1 MPYIAPEVITEAKR
15 MDLLTYLREYE
26 PGELVKFS
34 SNTYTTRTHDS
45 LKISNG
51 KWMWWSRGIGGK
63 SALDYLIKVRGMDF
77 VQAVQTIMGNGS
89 VSFPTCENIKSYEE
103 QPLLLPEKSP
113 TADVVFDY
121 LFGRGIDYE
130 IINHCLEQEL
140 IIESLPYHNAVF
152 IGYDENKEP
161 KYAAYRATNQS
172 RIMGDCTG
180 SKKQYSF
187 RLTAENTGEVHLF
200 ECAIDLLS
208 YATLMK
214 LEGKDWRQFIYN
226 AINGKNYLEKMEVET
241 LVDCNIF
248 SGVDELLIS
257 WIIGRLENEDI
268 GAKLNGKTIP
278 ELCVERR
285 KQHFGKN
292 FRSEYF
298 ILQNAFDMIAEGKYQ
313 LVSGIKNLVKEY
325 TQSTYKIDR
334 YYRYFYFYFDKLED
348 TTQFE
353 KIRELVEN
361 IYTNE
366 YLNRITVNWN
376 NELADAD
383 GETGLTLQRD
393 FFARHINHSKDRVV
407 VIISDAVIRLS
418 TFSIPCEQEKQKQE
432 DLGLHCEVTI
442 DGYTDFIFINRFG
455 QAQHQATLNKAIRRI
470 IRDCNDE
477 QFLHSDEPDVL
488 LPHFSCH
495 SLRHTFTTRMCEAGV
510 NIKVIQDALGH
521 SDISTTLNIYADV
534 TKEMK
539 AAEFKGLD
547 SYFKV

>member
-89 VSFPTCENIKSYEE
+89 VSFPTCKNIKSYEE
-103 QPLLLPEKSP
+103 QPLLLPQKSP
-113 TADVVFDY
+113 TTEVVFDY

-214 LEGKDWRQFIYN
+214 LEGKDWRQFNLVSLAGVYSPKQKIEDSKVPVTL
-226 AINGKNYLEKMEVET
+226 GRLLEK
-241 LVDCNIF
+241 D
-248 SGVDELLIS
+248 
-257 WIIGRLENEDI
+257 
-268 GAKLNGKTIP
+268 KT
-278 ELCVERR
+278 
-285 KQHFGKN
+285 
-292 FRSEYF
+292 
-298 ILQNAFDMIAEGKYQ
+298 
-313 LVSGIKNLVKEY
+313 
-325 TQSTYKIDR
+325 
-334 YYRYFYFYFDKLED
+334 
-348 TTQFE
+348 
-353 KIRELVEN
+353 
-361 IYTNE
+361 
-366 YLNRITVNWN
+366 
-376 NELADAD
+376 
-383 GETGLTLQRD
+383 
-393 FFARHINHSKDRVV
+393 
-407 VIISDAVIRLS
+407 
-418 TFSIPCEQEKQKQE
+418 
-432 DLGLHCEVTI
+432 
-442 DGYTDFIFINRFG
+442 
-455 QAQHQATLNKAIRRI
+455 IRRI
-470 IRDCNDE
+470 VLHLDNDIAGRKATKALQTILSDKYE
-477 QFLHSDEPDVL
+477 VVDDPLQYGKDVNDFLCKRL
-488 LPHFSCH
+488 
-495 SLRHTFTTRMCEAGV
+495 G
-510 NIKVIQDALGH
+510 IKDKTERSFAR
-521 SDISTTLNIYADV
+521 
-534 TKEMK
+534 
-539 AAEFKGLD
+539 
-547 SYFKV
+547 

>member
-89 VSFPTCENIKSYEE
+89 VNFPTCENIKSYEE

-113 TADVVFDY
+113 TTDVVFDY

-152 IGYDENKEP
+152 IGYDESNKP

-214 LEGKDWRQFIYN
+214 LEGKDWRQFNLVSLAGVYSPKQKIEDSKVPVTL
-226 AINGKNYLEKMEVET
+226 GRLLEK
-241 LVDCNIF
+241 D
-248 SGVDELLIS
+248 
-257 WIIGRLENEDI
+257 
-268 GAKLNGKTIP
+268 KT
-278 ELCVERR
+278 
-285 KQHFGKN
+285 
-292 FRSEYF
+292 
-298 ILQNAFDMIAEGKYQ
+298 
-313 LVSGIKNLVKEY
+313 
-325 TQSTYKIDR
+325 
-334 YYRYFYFYFDKLED
+334 
-348 TTQFE
+348 
-353 KIRELVEN
+353 
-361 IYTNE
+361 
-366 YLNRITVNWN
+366 
-376 NELADAD
+376 
-383 GETGLTLQRD
+383 
-393 FFARHINHSKDRVV
+393 
-407 VIISDAVIRLS
+407 
-418 TFSIPCEQEKQKQE
+418 
-432 DLGLHCEVTI
+432 
-442 DGYTDFIFINRFG
+442 
-455 QAQHQATLNKAIRRI
+455 IRRI
-470 IRDCNDE
+470 VLHLDNDIAGRKATKALQTILSDKYE
-477 QFLHSDEPDVL
+477 VVDDPPQYGKDVNDFLCKRL
-488 LPHFSCH
+488 
-495 SLRHTFTTRMCEAGV
+495 G
-510 NIKVIQDALGH
+510 IKDKTERSFAR
-521 SDISTTLNIYADV
+521 
-534 TKEMK
+534 
-539 AAEFKGLD
+539 
-547 SYFKV
+547 

>member
-77 VQAVQTIMGNGS
+77 VEAVQTIMGNGS
-89 VSFPTCENIKSYEE
+89 VSFPTCENIKSHEE

-152 IGYDENKEP
+152 IGYDESKEP

-214 LEGKDWRQFIYN
+214 LEGKDWRQFNLVSLAGVYSPKQKIEDSKVPVTL
-226 AINGKNYLEKMEVET
+226 GRLLEK
-241 LVDCNIF
+241 D
-248 SGVDELLIS
+248 
-257 WIIGRLENEDI
+257 
-268 GAKLNGKTIP
+268 KT
-278 ELCVERR
+278 
-285 KQHFGKN
+285 
-292 FRSEYF
+292 
-298 ILQNAFDMIAEGKYQ
+298 
-313 LVSGIKNLVKEY
+313 
-325 TQSTYKIDR
+325 
-334 YYRYFYFYFDKLED
+334 
-348 TTQFE
+348 
-353 KIRELVEN
+353 
-361 IYTNE
+361 
-366 YLNRITVNWN
+366 
-376 NELADAD
+376 
-383 GETGLTLQRD
+383 
-393 FFARHINHSKDRVV
+393 
-407 VIISDAVIRLS
+407 
-418 TFSIPCEQEKQKQE
+418 
-432 DLGLHCEVTI
+432 
-442 DGYTDFIFINRFG
+442 
-455 QAQHQATLNKAIRRI
+455 IRRI
-470 IRDCNDE
+470 VLHLDNDIAGRKATKALQTILSDKYE
-477 QFLHSDEPDVL
+477 VVDDPPQYGKDVNDFLCKRL
-488 LPHFSCH
+488 
-495 SLRHTFTTRMCEAGV
+495 G
-510 NIKVIQDALGH
+510 IKDKTERSFAR
-521 SDISTTLNIYADV
+521 
-534 TKEMK
+534 
-539 AAEFKGLD
+539 
-547 SYFKV
+547 

>member
-89 VSFPTCENIKSYEE
+89 VSFPTCKNIKSYEE
-103 QPLLLPEKSP
+103 QPLLLPQKSP
-113 TADVVFDY
+113 TTEVVFDY

-130 IINHCLEQEL
+130 IISYCLEQEL

-214 LEGKDWRQFIYN
+214 LEGKDWRQFNLVSLAGVYSPKQKIEDSKVPVTL
-226 AINGKNYLEKMEVET
+226 GRLLEK
-241 LVDCNIF
+241 D
-248 SGVDELLIS
+248 
-257 WIIGRLENEDI
+257 
-268 GAKLNGKTIP
+268 KT
-278 ELCVERR
+278 
-285 KQHFGKN
+285 
-292 FRSEYF
+292 
-298 ILQNAFDMIAEGKYQ
+298 
-313 LVSGIKNLVKEY
+313 
-325 TQSTYKIDR
+325 
-334 YYRYFYFYFDKLED
+334 
-348 TTQFE
+348 
-353 KIRELVEN
+353 
-361 IYTNE
+361 
-366 YLNRITVNWN
+366 
-376 NELADAD
+376 
-383 GETGLTLQRD
+383 
-393 FFARHINHSKDRVV
+393 
-407 VIISDAVIRLS
+407 
-418 TFSIPCEQEKQKQE
+418 
-432 DLGLHCEVTI
+432 
-442 DGYTDFIFINRFG
+442 
-455 QAQHQATLNKAIRRI
+455 IRRI
-470 IRDCNDE
+470 VLHLDNDIAGRKATKALQTILSDKYE
-477 QFLHSDEPDVL
+477 VVDDPPQYGKDVNDFLCKRL
-488 LPHFSCH
+488 
-495 SLRHTFTTRMCEAGV
+495 G
-510 NIKVIQDALGH
+510 IKDKTERSFAR
-521 SDISTTLNIYADV
+521 
-534 TKEMK
+534 
-539 AAEFKGLD
+539 
-547 SYFKV
+547 

>member
-89 VSFPTCENIKSYEE
+89 VNFPTCENIKIYEE
-103 QPLLLPEKSP
+103 QPLLLPEKSS
-113 TADVVFDY
+113 TTDVVFDY

-214 LEGKDWRQFIYN
+214 LEGKDWRQFNLVSLAGVYSPKQKIEDSKVPVTL
-226 AINGKNYLEKMEVET
+226 GRLLEK
-241 LVDCNIF
+241 D
-248 SGVDELLIS
+248 
-257 WIIGRLENEDI
+257 
-268 GAKLNGKTIP
+268 KTIKRIVLHLDNDIAGRKATKALQTILSDNYEVVDDP
-278 ELCVERR
+278 PQYGKDVNDFLCKR
-285 KQHFGKN
+285 
-292 FRSEYF
+292 
-298 ILQNAFDMIAEGKYQ
+298 L
-313 LVSGIKNLVKEY
+313 GIK
-325 TQSTYKIDR
+325 
-334 YYRYFYFYFDKLED
+334 DKTE
-348 TTQFE
+348 
-353 KIRELVEN
+353 RS
-361 IYTNE
+361 
-366 YLNRITVNWN
+366 
-376 NELADAD
+376 
-383 GETGLTLQRD
+383 
-393 FFARHINHSKDRVV
+393 FAR
-407 VIISDAVIRLS
+407 
-418 TFSIPCEQEKQKQE
+418 
-432 DLGLHCEVTI
+432 
-442 DGYTDFIFINRFG
+442 
-455 QAQHQATLNKAIRRI
+455 
-470 IRDCNDE
+470 
-477 QFLHSDEPDVL
+477 
-488 LPHFSCH
+488 
-495 SLRHTFTTRMCEAGV
+495 
-510 NIKVIQDALGH
+510 
-521 SDISTTLNIYADV
+521 
-534 TKEMK
+534 
-539 AAEFKGLD
+539 
-547 SYFKV
+547 

>member
-34 SNTYTTRTHDS
+34 SNIYTTRTHDS

-89 VSFPTCENIKSYEE
+89 VSFPTCKNIKSYEE
-103 QPLLLPEKSP
+103 QPLLLPQKSP
-113 TADVVFDY
+113 TTEVVFDY

-214 LEGKDWRQFIYN
+214 LEGKDWRQFNLVSLAGVYSPKQKIEDSKVPVTL
-226 AINGKNYLEKMEVET
+226 GRLLEK
-241 LVDCNIF
+241 D
-248 SGVDELLIS
+248 
-257 WIIGRLENEDI
+257 
-268 GAKLNGKTIP
+268 KT
-278 ELCVERR
+278 
-285 KQHFGKN
+285 
-292 FRSEYF
+292 
-298 ILQNAFDMIAEGKYQ
+298 
-313 LVSGIKNLVKEY
+313 
-325 TQSTYKIDR
+325 
-334 YYRYFYFYFDKLED
+334 
-348 TTQFE
+348 
-353 KIRELVEN
+353 
-361 IYTNE
+361 
-366 YLNRITVNWN
+366 
-376 NELADAD
+376 
-383 GETGLTLQRD
+383 
-393 FFARHINHSKDRVV
+393 
-407 VIISDAVIRLS
+407 
-418 TFSIPCEQEKQKQE
+418 
-432 DLGLHCEVTI
+432 
-442 DGYTDFIFINRFG
+442 
-455 QAQHQATLNKAIRRI
+455 IRRI
-470 IRDCNDE
+470 VLHLDNDIAGRKATKALQTILSDKYE
-477 QFLHSDEPDVL
+477 VVDDPPQYGKDVNDFLCKRL
-488 LPHFSCH
+488 
-495 SLRHTFTTRMCEAGV
+495 G
-510 NIKVIQDALGH
+510 IKDKTERSFAR
-521 SDISTTLNIYADV
+521 
-534 TKEMK
+534 
-539 AAEFKGLD
+539 
-547 SYFKV
+547 

>member
-89 VSFPTCENIKSYEE
+89 VSFPTCKNIKSYEE
-103 QPLLLPEKSP
+103 QPLLLPQKSP
-113 TADVVFDY
+113 TTEVVFDY

-152 IGYDENKEP
+152 IVYDEDKEP

-214 LEGKDWRQFIYN
+214 LEGKDWRQFNLVSLAGVYSPKQKIEDSKVPVTL
-226 AINGKNYLEKMEVET
+226 GRMLEK
-241 LVDCNIF
+241 D
-248 SGVDELLIS
+248 
-257 WIIGRLENEDI
+257 
-268 GAKLNGKTIP
+268 KT
-278 ELCVERR
+278 
-285 KQHFGKN
+285 
-292 FRSEYF
+292 
-298 ILQNAFDMIAEGKYQ
+298 
-313 LVSGIKNLVKEY
+313 
-325 TQSTYKIDR
+325 
-334 YYRYFYFYFDKLED
+334 
-348 TTQFE
+348 
-353 KIRELVEN
+353 
-361 IYTNE
+361 
-366 YLNRITVNWN
+366 
-376 NELADAD
+376 
-383 GETGLTLQRD
+383 
-393 FFARHINHSKDRVV
+393 
-407 VIISDAVIRLS
+407 
-418 TFSIPCEQEKQKQE
+418 
-432 DLGLHCEVTI
+432 
-442 DGYTDFIFINRFG
+442 
-455 QAQHQATLNKAIRRI
+455 IRRI
-470 IRDCNDE
+470 VLHLDNDIAGRKATKALQTILSDKYE
-477 QFLHSDEPDVL
+477 VVDDPPQYGKDVNDFLCKRL
-488 LPHFSCH
+488 
-495 SLRHTFTTRMCEAGV
+495 G
-510 NIKVIQDALGH
+510 IKDKTERSFAR
-521 SDISTTLNIYADV
+521 
-534 TKEMK
+534 
-539 AAEFKGLD
+539 
-547 SYFKV
+547 

>member
-77 VQAVQTIMGNGS
+77 VEAVQTIMGNGS
-89 VSFPTCENIKSYEE
+89 VSFPTCENIKCYEN

-113 TADVVFDY
+113 TTDVVFDY

-152 IGYDENKEP
+152 IGYDESKEP

-214 LEGKDWRQFIYN
+214 LEGKDWRQFNLVSLAGVYSPKQKIEDSKVPVTL
-226 AINGKNYLEKMEVET
+226 GRLLEK
-241 LVDCNIF
+241 D
-248 SGVDELLIS
+248 
-257 WIIGRLENEDI
+257 
-268 GAKLNGKTIP
+268 KT
-278 ELCVERR
+278 
-285 KQHFGKN
+285 
-292 FRSEYF
+292 
-298 ILQNAFDMIAEGKYQ
+298 
-313 LVSGIKNLVKEY
+313 
-325 TQSTYKIDR
+325 
-334 YYRYFYFYFDKLED
+334 
-348 TTQFE
+348 
-353 KIRELVEN
+353 
-361 IYTNE
+361 
-366 YLNRITVNWN
+366 
-376 NELADAD
+376 
-383 GETGLTLQRD
+383 
-393 FFARHINHSKDRVV
+393 
-407 VIISDAVIRLS
+407 
-418 TFSIPCEQEKQKQE
+418 
-432 DLGLHCEVTI
+432 
-442 DGYTDFIFINRFG
+442 
-455 QAQHQATLNKAIRRI
+455 IRRI
-470 IRDCNDE
+470 VLHLDNDIAGRKATKALQTILSDKYE
-477 QFLHSDEPDVL
+477 VVDDPPQYGKDVNDFLCKRL
-488 LPHFSCH
+488 
-495 SLRHTFTTRMCEAGV
+495 G
-510 NIKVIQDALGH
+510 IKDKTERSFAR
-521 SDISTTLNIYADV
+521 
-534 TKEMK
+534 
-539 AAEFKGLD
+539 
-547 SYFKV
+547 

>member
-34 SNTYTTRTHDS
+34 SNTYTTKTHDS

-89 VSFPTCENIKSYEE
+89 VSFPTCKNIKSYEE
-103 QPLLLPEKSP
+103 QPLLLPQKSP
-113 TADVVFDY
+113 TTEVVFDY

-214 LEGKDWRQFIYN
+214 LEGKDWRQFNLVSLAGVYSPKQKIEDSKVPVTL
-226 AINGKNYLEKMEVET
+226 GRLLEK
-241 LVDCNIF
+241 D
-248 SGVDELLIS
+248 
-257 WIIGRLENEDI
+257 
-268 GAKLNGKTIP
+268 KT
-278 ELCVERR
+278 
-285 KQHFGKN
+285 
-292 FRSEYF
+292 
-298 ILQNAFDMIAEGKYQ
+298 
-313 LVSGIKNLVKEY
+313 
-325 TQSTYKIDR
+325 
-334 YYRYFYFYFDKLED
+334 
-348 TTQFE
+348 
-353 KIRELVEN
+353 
-361 IYTNE
+361 
-366 YLNRITVNWN
+366 
-376 NELADAD
+376 
-383 GETGLTLQRD
+383 
-393 FFARHINHSKDRVV
+393 
-407 VIISDAVIRLS
+407 
-418 TFSIPCEQEKQKQE
+418 
-432 DLGLHCEVTI
+432 
-442 DGYTDFIFINRFG
+442 
-455 QAQHQATLNKAIRRI
+455 IRRI
-470 IRDCNDE
+470 VLHLDNDIAGRKATKALQTILSDKYE
-477 QFLHSDEPDVL
+477 VVDDPPQYGKDVNDFLCKRL
-488 LPHFSCH
+488 
-495 SLRHTFTTRMCEAGV
+495 G
-510 NIKVIQDALGH
+510 IKDKTERSFAR
-521 SDISTTLNIYADV
+521 
-534 TKEMK
+534 
-539 AAEFKGLD
+539 
-547 SYFKV
+547 

>member
-89 VSFPTCENIKSYEE
+89 VNFPTCENIKSYEE

-113 TADVVFDY
+113 TTDVVFDY

-152 IGYDENKEP
+152 IGYDESKEP

-214 LEGKDWRQFIYN
+214 LEGKDWRQLNLVSLAGVYSPKQKIEDSKVPVTL
-226 AINGKNYLEKMEVET
+226 GRLLEK
-241 LVDCNIF
+241 D
-248 SGVDELLIS
+248 
-257 WIIGRLENEDI
+257 
-268 GAKLNGKTIP
+268 KT
-278 ELCVERR
+278 
-285 KQHFGKN
+285 
-292 FRSEYF
+292 
-298 ILQNAFDMIAEGKYQ
+298 
-313 LVSGIKNLVKEY
+313 
-325 TQSTYKIDR
+325 
-334 YYRYFYFYFDKLED
+334 
-348 TTQFE
+348 
-353 KIRELVEN
+353 
-361 IYTNE
+361 
-366 YLNRITVNWN
+366 
-376 NELADAD
+376 
-383 GETGLTLQRD
+383 
-393 FFARHINHSKDRVV
+393 
-407 VIISDAVIRLS
+407 
-418 TFSIPCEQEKQKQE
+418 
-432 DLGLHCEVTI
+432 
-442 DGYTDFIFINRFG
+442 
-455 QAQHQATLNKAIRRI
+455 IRRI
-470 IRDCNDE
+470 ILHLDNDIAGRKATKALQTILSDKYE
-477 QFLHSDEPDVL
+477 VVDDPPQYGKDVNDFLCKRL
-488 LPHFSCH
+488 
-495 SLRHTFTTRMCEAGV
+495 G
-510 NIKVIQDALGH
+510 IKDKTERSFAR
-521 SDISTTLNIYADV
+521 
-534 TKEMK
+534 
-539 AAEFKGLD
+539 
-547 SYFKV
+547 

>member
-89 VSFPTCENIKSYEE
+89 VSFPTCKNIKSYEE
-103 QPLLLPEKSP
+103 QPLLLPQKSP
-113 TADVVFDY
+113 TTEVVFDY

-214 LEGKDWRQFIYN
+214 LEGKNWRQFNLISLAGVYSPKQK
-226 AINGKNYLEKMEVET
+226 IEDSKVPVTLGRLLEK
-241 LVDCNIF
+241 D
-248 SGVDELLIS
+248 
-257 WIIGRLENEDI
+257 
-268 GAKLNGKTIP
+268 KT
-278 ELCVERR
+278 
-285 KQHFGKN
+285 
-292 FRSEYF
+292 
-298 ILQNAFDMIAEGKYQ
+298 
-313 LVSGIKNLVKEY
+313 
-325 TQSTYKIDR
+325 
-334 YYRYFYFYFDKLED
+334 
-348 TTQFE
+348 
-353 KIRELVEN
+353 
-361 IYTNE
+361 
-366 YLNRITVNWN
+366 
-376 NELADAD
+376 
-383 GETGLTLQRD
+383 
-393 FFARHINHSKDRVV
+393 
-407 VIISDAVIRLS
+407 
-418 TFSIPCEQEKQKQE
+418 
-432 DLGLHCEVTI
+432 
-442 DGYTDFIFINRFG
+442 
-455 QAQHQATLNKAIRRI
+455 IRRI
-470 IRDCNDE
+470 VLHLDNDIAGRKATKALQTILSDKYE
-477 QFLHSDEPDVL
+477 VVDDPPQYGKDVNDFLCKRL
-488 LPHFSCH
+488 
-495 SLRHTFTTRMCEAGV
+495 G
-510 NIKVIQDALGH
+510 IKDKTERSFAR
-521 SDISTTLNIYADV
+521 
-534 TKEMK
+534 
-539 AAEFKGLD
+539 
-547 SYFKV
+547 